1 MVPML
6 VFISMMLM
14 FFLTKAFAEKVGNLV
29 SKLEE
34 VADKLVTSASISRPS
49 QQLADLL
56 CHLWTYLIF
65 VTNPTNK
72 FV

>member
-1 MVPML
+1 MHDGKPRL
-6 VFISMMLM
+6 NISS
-14 FFLTKAFAEKVGNLV
+14 LTVHQSQKSFSHEEVGNLV

-56 CHLWTYLIF
+56 CHLWSNVVLI
-65 VTNPTNK
+65 
-72 FV
+72 

>member
-1 MVPML
+1 MPML

-56 CHLWTYLIF
+56 CHLWSNVVLI
-65 VTNPTNK
+65 
-72 FV
+72 